1 MLDAAVASPQNFSGN
16 VTDNASGADLV
27 AAIDGSGGFTGTSHL
42 TIFHMDED
50 GNLNNAGISG
60 VIPGAINGVAIVP
73 SRF

>member
-1 MLDAAVASPQNFSGN
+1 MLDAAVASPQNFAGN
-16 VTDNASGADLV
+16 VTDNASGSNLG

-50 GNLNNAGISG
+50 DNLTNAGISS

-73 SRF
+73 SRL